1 MKRYVLLI
9 IPALIAVGSVSAG
22 GAQDDAGAPAVESR
36 SGAQL
41 RETDDDDMREGSH
54 DTADRLSIVGVDK
67 IGGFDSGLGE
77 GAAEIVAYSAES
89 RRIYVV
95 NAAQRSV
102 DIVDIADPTRP
113 ELIRH
118 IDVGRYGASAN
129 SVAVH
134 GGYLAV
140 AMEAE
145 EVDDRGTLLLMD
157 LDGEVVASFEA
168 GVLPDMVTFTPD
180 GRYLLSADE
189 GEPSDDYTVDP
200 EGSITVVD
208 LSSGYG
214 GATVRTADFTAFN
227 DRRAALVAQGV
238 RIFGPGASVAEDLE
252 PEYIAVSDDSRTAWV
267 SLQENNA
274 VAVVD
279 IRAARVRA
287 VVPLGFKDHSRA
299 ENELDTSDRDG
310 EILLRTAPILGMYQP
325 DAITAIV
332 IDGRQ
337 YLLSANEG
345 DARDYDGYSEET
357 RIADLTLDGGAYP
370 NAAALVDD
378 AVLGRLRTTDATGDI
393 DDDGDIDQIYVYGG
407 RSMTVWA
414 ADGDSLSLFAD
425 TGAELER
432 VLSRIT
438 PDGFNANDGLVEEF
452 DARSDDKGPEP
463 EAVVTGIVGG
473 RPYAFLGLERAL
485 GGFVVWDISDPAQP
499 VFVEYV
505 LSNDGSGDPGNDI
518 SPEGM
523 VFISADESPNG
534 EPLVVVGYEL
544 SGTVAIYKIETR

>member
-9 IPALIAVGSVSAG
+9 IMTLVASGNAFAG
-22 GAQDDAGAPAVESR
+22 GAQDDGGSPESAPRSGTESR
-36 SGAQL
+36 EVADGDTQGDSQ
-41 RETDDDDMREGSH
+41 
-54 DTADRLSIVGVDK
+54 DTAGPLRIVGVNK
-67 IGGFDSGLGE
+67 IGGFDSALGE
-77 GAAEIVAYSAES
+77 GAAEIVAHSAEA

-95 NAAQRSV
+95 NAAQTSV

-113 ELIRH
+113 ELVRH
-118 IDVGRYGASAN
+118 IEVGRYGASAN

-134 GGYLAV
+134 GNYLAV
-140 AMEAE
+140 AVEAE
-145 EVDDRGTLLLMD
+145 EVDGRGTLLLMD

-180 GRYLLSADE
+180 GRYLLSANE

-208 LSSGYG
+208 LSSGFG
-214 GATVRTADFTAFN
+214 NATVRTAGFDAFN
-227 DRRAALVAQGV
+227 GERAALVASGV
-238 RIFGPGASVAEDLE
+238 RIFGPGASVAQDLE

-274 VAVVD
+274 VAIVD
-279 IRAARVRA
+279 ITSARVRA
-287 VVPLGFKDHSRA
+287 VAPLGFKDYSLG

-310 EILLRTAPILGMYQP
+310 EILFRTAPVLGMYQP
-325 DAITAIV
+325 DAIAAIT

-357 RIADLTLDGGAYP
+357 RIADLALDSGAYP
-370 NAAALVDD
+370 DATAFGDD
-378 AVLGRLRTTDATGDI
+378 AVFGRLRTTDATGDT
-393 DDDGDIDQIYVYGG
+393 DGDGDIDQIYVYGA

-414 ADGDSLSLFAD
+414 ADGDSLSIFAD

-432 VLSRIT
+432 AVARLT

-499 VFVEYV
+499 AFVEYV
-505 LSNDGSGDPGNDI
+505 LSNDGSGDAGNDI

-523 VFISADESPNG
+523 VFIPADESPNG
-534 EPLVVVGYEL
+534 EPLVVVSYEL
-544 SGTVAIYKIETR
+544 SGTVAIYEIETR